1 MDIPI
6 GTWCA
11 FVLCTTHNA
20 QSKKRGATGKK
31 FGAQLG
37 ISAPGDGA
45 EDGIKIERVHKRGD
59 VDRGVTGKFAAR
71 HTRVLRG

>member
-20 QSKKRGATGKK
+20 QSKKHGATGKK

-37 ISAPGDGA
+37 ISAPEDGA
-45 EDGIKIERVHKRGD
+45 DDGMKIERVQAG
-59 VDRGVTGKFAAR
+59 
-71 HTRVLRG
+71 

>member
-20 QSKKRGATGKK
+20 QSKNA
-31 FGAQLG
+31 AQLEKN
-37 ISAPGDGA
+37 SARNWGFPRPKMVRAWG
-45 EDGIKIERVHKRGD
+45 
-59 VDRGVTGKFAAR
+59 
-71 HTRVLRG
+71 